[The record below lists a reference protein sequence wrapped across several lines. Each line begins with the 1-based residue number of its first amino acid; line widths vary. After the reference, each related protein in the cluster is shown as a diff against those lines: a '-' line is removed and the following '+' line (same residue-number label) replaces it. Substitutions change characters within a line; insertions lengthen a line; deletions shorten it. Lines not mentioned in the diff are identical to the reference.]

1 MTMEMRCPVTAYPPT
16 IFLWRYSMQKDPEH
30 RGAQDGES
38 GNLSRRKF
46 LATAGIVA
54 AGGVL
59 AGCNR
64 LSSEAAAATAPPL
77 PWKYTKLDPEEAGR
91 RGYKNYLLNGG

>member
-1 MTMEMRCPVTAYPPT
+1 MH
-16 IFLWRYSMQKDPEH
+16 KGPEY
-30 RGAQDGES
+30 RGAQEGGS
-38 GNLSRRKF
+38 GDLSRRRF
-46 LATAGIVA
+46 LTTAGIVA

-59 AGCNR
+59 AGCNK